1 MTTVHLFATNSL
13 RGALDR
19 LIPQFERAH
28 AHTVSISYDPAKLM
42 LERVRR
48 GETADL
54 AMLGA
59 SAIDALLKEGKLA
72 AGSRRP
78 VAQCGVGVGVRA
90 GAKQPDIGSV
100 DAFRNA
106 LLAAKAVAWTTDG
119 VSGIYFSE
127 LIERMGIADALRAKA
142 LTQPGGLVGHFV
154 VEGKAELAVQQI
166 PELLA
171 VPGIELVGPLPKDI
185 QRYTVSASGV
195 FTDAKQP
202 GAARALQDFLT
213 SPEAGQVFK
222 AAGHEAA
229 VEG

>member
-1 MTTVHLFATNSL
+1 MATIKLFATNSL
-13 RGALDR
+13 RGALVR
-19 LIPQFERAH
+19 LIPQFERANG
-28 AHTVSISYDPAKLM
+28 HTVSISYDPAKLM

-59 SAIDALLKEGKLA
+59 SAIDALIQDGKLA
-72 AGSRRP
+72 ANSRRL

-90 GAKQPDIGSV
+90 GAKRPDIGSV
-100 DAFRNA
+100 EAFKNA

-127 LIERMGIADALRAKA
+127 LIGRLGIADALRAKA
-142 LTQPGGLVGHFV
+142 VTQPGGLVGHFL
-154 VEGKAELAVQQI
+154 VEGKADIAVQQI

-171 VPGIELVGPLPKDI
+171 VDGVELVGPLPKEI
-185 QRYTVSASGV
+185 QKYTVSASGL
-195 FTDAKQP
+195 FTDAKEP
-202 GAARALQDFLT
+202 AAARALQDFLT

-222 AAGHEAA
+222 SAGHEPA
-229 VEG
+229 VG

>member
-1 MTTVHLFATNSL
+1 MSTVQLFATNSL

-19 LIPQFERAH
+19 LIPQFERANG
-28 AHTVSISYDPAKLM
+28 HTVSISYDPAKLM
-42 LERVRR
+42 LERVRH

-72 AGSRRP
+72 AGSRRL

-90 GAKQPDIGSV
+90 GAKRPDIGSV
-100 DAFRNA
+100 EAFRNA
-106 LLAAKAVAWTTDG
+106 LLAAKAVAWTTNG

-127 LIERMGIADALRAKA
+127 LIGRMGIADALRAKA

-154 VEGKAELAVQQI
+154 VEGKAEIAVQQI

-185 QRYTVSASGV
+185 QMYTVSASGI

-202 GAARALQDFLT
+202 AAARALQDFLT
-213 SPEAGQVFK
+213 SPEAAQVFK

-229 VEG
+229 N